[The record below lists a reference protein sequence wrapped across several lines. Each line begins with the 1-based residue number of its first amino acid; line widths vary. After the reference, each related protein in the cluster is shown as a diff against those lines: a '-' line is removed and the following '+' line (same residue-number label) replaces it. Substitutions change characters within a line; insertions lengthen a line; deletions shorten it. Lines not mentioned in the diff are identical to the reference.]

1 MASRCWWQALAA
13 GSILALMTA
22 EIARAGESL
31 DVLLDQAKIVRLPD
45 RVATIVVGNP
55 LIADVSIQSGG
66 LMVVTGKGYGRTNL
80 IVLDRAGN
88 VLTERTVQV
97 QGPGEDVVVVYRG
110 NDRESYSCAPKCERR
125 ITLGDAAG
133 FFDAALGQAG
143 NRAGQAAG
151 AQIPQPQR

>member
-1 MASRCWWQALAA
+1 MASRYRWHALAA
-13 GSILALMTA
+13 GSILAVMA
-22 EIARAGESL
+22 ADIARAGESL
-31 DVLLDQAKIVRLPD
+31 QVQLDQAKIVRLPD
-45 RVATIVVGNP
+45 HVATIVVGNP

-133 FFDAALGQAG
+133 FFDGALGQAG
-143 NRAGQAAG
+143 SRAGQAVG
-151 AQIPQPQR
+151 TQMPQPQR